1 MTYKQLAETFNM
13 LASKSPDGFVMDYA
27 EHYEWSID
35 LIWGIDL
42 EDFDLSPAEIRSLA
56 EIGWAL
62 GCDNEWDEEAMKVW
76 EDPQNHTDE
85 EIVEVFNRYKS
96 IYKYA

>member
-1 MTYKQLAETFNM
+1 MTFKQLADTFNM
-13 LASKSPDGFVMDYA
+13 LASKKPECFVMDYA
-27 EHYEWSID
+27 EHDE
-35 LIWGIDL
+35 WGIDL

-56 EIGWAL
+56 EMGWSL
-62 GCDNEWDEEAMKVW
+62 GCDSEWDEEGMKPW
-76 EDPQNHTDE
+76 TDPQNHTDE

>member
-13 LASKSPDGFVMDYA
+13 LASKKPDGFVMDYA
-27 EHYEWSID
+27 EHDE
-35 LIWGIDL
+35 WGIDL

-56 EIGWAL
+56 EMGWSL
-62 GCDNEWDEEAMKVW
+62 GCDNEWDEEAMKAW
-76 EDPQNHTDE
+76 LHPQNHTDE

>member
-13 LASKSPDGFVMDYA
+13 LASKKPDGFAMDWA
-27 EHYEWSID
+27 EHDE
-35 LIWGIDL
+35 WGIDL
-42 EDFDLSPAEIRSLA
+42 SEFELTEKEIRMLA
-56 EIGWAL
+56 EMGGWGL
-62 GCDNEWDEEAMKVW
+62 GSDNEFDEEEMKAW
-76 EDPQNHTDE
+76 TNPQNHTDE